1 MNVKERYEDALRAFS
16 LPGQRNKMLGRL
28 TYWAV
33 AYGMSLEEVIEA
45 AHAEGVRDRDSD
57 IRRGF
62 ATAEKI
68 AWREGE
74 KRVSAPVVRRAPT
87 PVIKALPNF
96 TRTLIETNHDIA
108 TLDQLRT
115 LSPTTICAGEDEDA
129 RLWQAQT
136 QLVTLFK
143 RDDFVFMRS
152 AKDAAVKAV
161 RGENLRKTRAWLLE
175 GLDALGE
182 VVGVNPVSGR
192 EGLTTGGQES
202 YYCKQTVAEYRHF
215 VMEFDEMPLADQC
228 AFWAGIIRRGKLP
241 IRTITY
247 SGSKS
252 LHVVVRADVKNAEEF
267 AVCVGKFAKVYGAG
281 DTPEDLR
288 IDTQSL
294 KSPLTCVRLA
304 GVVRKDTG
312 HVQSLVYA
320 ARDWQEKTYQTKL
333 NEVSTGLKSALYAN
347 SCATC
352 DTKADCQQA
361 FGDFW
366 GEKSSGGQGC
376 KVKFAY
382 DRLRRNIELFSTQTK
397 TRR

>member
-1 MNVKERYEDALRAFS
+1 MTPKEKYEDALRAFAM
-16 LPGQRNKMLGRL
+16 PGRRNEMLGAL

-33 AYGMSLEEVIEA
+33 AYGMSLDEVIEA

-62 ATAEKI
+62 ATAEKK
-68 AWREGE
+68 AYHEGE
-74 KRVSAPVVRRAPT
+74 KRTFTPVVRRVIKPT
-87 PVIKALPNF
+87 IKALPNF
-96 TRTLIETNHDIA
+96 IRTLIETNRDIS

-136 QLVTLFK
+136 QLVTLFN
-143 RDDFVFMRS
+143 RDDFVFMRG

-161 RGENLRKTRAWLLE
+161 RGENLRKTRSWLLE
-175 GLDALGE
+175 GLDSLGE

-202 YYCKQTVAEYRHF
+202 YYCKKTVAEYRHF
-215 VMEFDEMPLADQC
+215 VMEFDEMSLEDQC
-228 AFWAGIIRRGKLP
+228 AFWAGLIRRGKTP

-252 LHVVVRADVKNAEEF
+252 LHAVIRAGAKNAEEF
-267 AVCVGKFAKVYGAG
+267 DVCVAKFAKVYGAD
-281 DTPEDLR
+281 DTPVDLR
-288 IDTQSL
+288 IDPQSL

-304 GVVRKDTG
+304 GLVRKDTG
-312 HVQSLVYA
+312 RVQSLVYA
-320 ARDWQEKTYQTKL
+320 ARDWQEKTYQAKL
-333 NEVSTGLKSALYAN
+333 NEASTGLKSALYAN
-347 SCATC
+347 MCATC

-376 KVKFAY
+376 RVKFAF
-382 DRLRRNIELFSTQTK
+382 DRTTPDVQIFSTQTK